1 MNVQP
6 VSSFVAAGLLSLL
19 GVAAVL
25 LHRRSTVWYL
35 FLVGLL
41 LLAAESVLA
50 GLAGLTLL
58 PDRMLALQRGRLAA
72 AAPLPVVWLL
82 FSLVYARANPRDG
95 LRRWAVILALAAIV
109 PIAAA
114 VGWFGELAVGAA
126 IARETPSVW
135 MVRLGPSGKV
145 LHAVLLLAG
154 VGVLM
159 NLERTIR
166 GATGTM
172 RWRIKFMILG
182 MGAVVAVRIHTST
195 QTLLYSAV
203 HPDTD
208 ILNAAVFVLGGLLM
222 ARGLWRTGPR
232 PLDLFVSHTVLHRSA
247 TVLLCGLYLLV
258 VGVMA
263 GLIERAEATVPF
275 PVVAL
280 LLFAGMIGL
289 GILLASDR
297 VRLSTKRLVS
307 RHFKRPQYDARQVWV
322 RFAEATAGR
331 MERDAY
337 CRAVV
342 RMLAETF
349 EALSVSILLTDPA
362 RERLVLGASTCLTDH
377 APAIR
382 AAVSRAGAL
391 QGRANLQA
399 LQAHDRPVDI
409 EVSSEAWAAALRDA
423 HPPAFPE
430 KGGHRIA
437 MPLLGRS
444 ALTGVLVVGDR
455 VGGVPFTPEEL
466 ELIGVIGGQTGAG
479 LLNADLSERL
489 LQARELEAF
498 QTMSAFFVHD
508 LKNTASTLSLM
519 LDNLPRHFADPA
531 FRDDALAAIAR
542 SAERIDNLILRLT
555 SLRQAPL
562 DIRREPTDLD
572 ALVRRVLAGLAGTI
586 GPDPVFEAGGLPP
599 VMLDAGQVEK
609 VILNLVRNAADASQR
624 RSPIRLATRRAEDDT
639 VVLTVAD
646 RGCGMSQPFIDD
658 SLFRPFSSTKKD
670 GLGIGL
676 YQSRMIVEAH
686 GGTIDVTSETGQGS
700 VFAVRLPAGNREDAC
715 NQPC

>member
-1 MNVQP
+1 MNVHP
-6 VSSFVAAGLLSLL
+6 VSSFIAAGTLLLL

-25 LHRRSTVWYL
+25 LHRRSAVWYL
-35 FLVGLL
+35 FLAGLL
-41 LLAAESVLA
+41 LLALESALT
-50 GLAGLTLL
+50 GLAGMTLL
-58 PDRMLALQRGRLAA
+58 PDRMLALQRVRLAA

-82 FSLVYARANPRDG
+82 FSLVFARATPRDG
-95 LRRWAVILALAAIV
+95 LRRWRVILMLAAIV
-109 PIAAA
+109 PVAAA
-114 VGWFGELAVGAA
+114 VGWFSELAVGAA
-126 IARETPSVW
+126 IAREAPSVW
-135 MVRLGPSGKV
+135 MVRLGASGKV
-145 LHAVLLLAG
+145 LHAVMLLAG

-159 NLERTIR
+159 NLERTFR
-166 GATGTM
+166 GAAGTM
-172 RWRIKFMILG
+172 RWRIKFMMLG
-182 MGAVVAVRIHTST
+182 VGAVAAVRIHTST

-222 ARGLWRTGPR
+222 ARGLWRTGQQR
-232 PLDLFVSHTVLHRSA
+232 LDLFISHTVLHRSA
-247 TVLLCGLYLLV
+247 AVLLCGLYLLI
-258 VGVMA
+258 VGLTA
-263 GLIERAEATVPF
+263 GLVERAGANVPF

-280 LLFAGMIGL
+280 LLFAGVIGL

-297 VRLSTKRLVS
+297 LRLLTKRLVS
-307 RHFKRPQYDARQVWV
+307 LHFKRPQYDARQVWV
-322 RFAEATAGR
+322 RFAEATAGQ

-342 RMLAETF
+342 RMVSETF

-362 RERLVLGASTCLTDH
+362 RERLVLGASTCLTKD
-377 APAIR
+377 APAVR
-382 AAVSRAGAL
+382 TALDKAGAL
-391 QGRANLQA
+391 QGRASLQA
-399 LQAHDRPVDI
+399 LQAHRRPVDI
-409 EVSSEAWAAALRDA
+409 EVSPEAWAAALRDV

-437 MPLLGRS
+437 MPLLGRT

-455 VGGVPFTPEEL
+455 VGGLPFTPEEL
-466 ELIGVIGGQTGAG
+466 ELIGVIGGQAGAG
-479 LLNADLSERL
+479 LLNADLSDRL

-542 SAERIDNLILRLT
+542 SAERIDNLIRRLT
-555 SLRQAPL
+555 TLRQAPL
-562 DIRREPTDLD
+562 DIRLERTDLD
-572 ALVRRVLAGLAGTI
+572 ALVQRVLIGLDGTI
-586 GPDPVFEAGGLPP
+586 GPDPAFEAGGLPP
-599 VMLDAGQVEK
+599 VMLDAGQIEK
-609 VILNLVRNAADASQR
+609 VILNLVRNAADASQQ
-624 RSPIRLATRRAEDDT
+624 RSPVRLETRAEGDT

-646 RGCGMSQPFIDD
+646 CGCGMSRAFLDD

-686 GGTIDVTSETGQGS
+686 GGTIDVASEVGQGS
-700 VFAVRLPAGNREDAC
+700 VFSVRLPAGNREDAC